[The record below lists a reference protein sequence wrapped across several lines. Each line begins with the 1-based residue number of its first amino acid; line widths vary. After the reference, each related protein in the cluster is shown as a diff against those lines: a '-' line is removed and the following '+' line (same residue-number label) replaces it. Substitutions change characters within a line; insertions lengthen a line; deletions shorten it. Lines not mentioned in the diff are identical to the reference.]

1 MDRSCTAAEELRRRR
16 WVVAGCVQGI
26 GFRPFV
32 YRLAKQC
39 GLTGSV
45 RNDSQG
51 VVIEIQGCSQSLSLF
66 QKSFAAALPPLAQV
80 ASIIEADCQP
90 NIAETQF
97 SIEQSVSGDA
107 PTAGIAPDIA
117 LCEACRAEMRDPA
130 NRRFGHALISCTNCG
145 PRFSIVRSI
154 PYDRPATTMASF
166 ELCGQCAQEYINPD
180 DRRFHAQPV
189 SCLACGP
196 QIEFMDNAGR
206 IVPGDPVATAAHWL
220 LEGRIIAI
228 KGIGGFHLAARADQ
242 PLVVH
247 RLRQLKQRD
256 AKPMAVMVCDEAEA
270 GKLIDLSDNGIA
282 ALTSPA
288 APIVLATRRSRTPI
302 APQVAAGT
310 HRLGV
315 MLAYT
320 PLQHLLF
327 DRLGNIP
334 LVMTS
339 GNISDEP
346 IAINNQEAFT
356 RLGPLCDGFLWHDR
370 PIQRCV
376 DDSVVLDAGPGREI
390 MPVRRSRGYV
400 PATIELGGPKG
411 CMGIALGGELKNTL
425 CAITDAGAVLSAH
438 LGDLRHQKAFMN
450 FKSAVDDLLQLY
462 DVKPAFVACDAHP
475 MYVSSHYAVELARR
489 YGARLISVQ
498 HHHAHACSVLAEHNH
513 WQEALALVCDG
524 TGLGSD
530 GGGWGGELLRVSPQ
544 SFTRLGSIAPLQLPG
559 GDAAAVDIRRSAL
572 AILWRLYGVDAS
584 THPITRR
591 LFPESAERNMLCTML
606 RHNVQ
611 SVLSSSIGRLYDGL
625 AALLGVCTHNR
636 FEAQAAMA
644 LEAIAY
650 RHVPTQGLEP
660 MWKITPW
667 HQESERSRR
676 QESQRLDL
684 DLFWHYAIE
693 LLVQGAAPDRLAAE
707 FHWQLAMGLASL
719 VKQQAAETGLSTV
732 VLAGGVFVNE
742 ILRDLVIENLE
753 DCGLKV
759 LRNCAVP
766 CNDGGLAL
774 GQAFVAVHDPS
785 LAGCCK
791 PAEQEC
797 ALCA

>member
-1 MDRSCTAAEELRRRR
+1 MDRSCTATEIVMRRR
-16 WVVAGCVQGI
+16 WVVTGCVQGV

-32 YRLAKQC
+32 FRLAKQY
-39 GLTGSV
+39 GLTGLV

-51 VVIEIQGCSQSLSLF
+51 VVIEIQGCPESLSSF
-66 QKSFAAALPPLAQV
+66 RNAFAAALPPLAQI
-80 ASIIEADCQP
+80 ASVTEADCES
-90 NIAETQF
+90 NMAESHF
-97 SIEQSVSGDA
+97 AIETSVGGRRPS
-107 PTAGIAPDIA
+107 AGIAPDIA
-117 LCEACRAEMRDPA
+117 LCDACRAEMSDRT

-154 PYDRPATTMASF
+154 PYDRPATTMATFS
-166 ELCGQCAQEYINPD
+166 LCGQCAQEYIDPE

-189 SCLACGP
+189 SCLSCGP
-196 QIEFMDNAGR
+196 QIEFVDNAGR
-206 IVPGDPVATAAHWL
+206 IVPGDPAATAAEWL
-220 LEGRIIAI
+220 LDGRIVAI

-242 PLVVH
+242 PLAVY
-247 RLRQLKQRD
+247 RLRRLKQRD
-256 AKPMAVMVCDEAEA
+256 AKAMAVMVRDKADA
-270 GKLIDLSDNGIA
+270 GKLIDLSDCGIN

-288 APIVLATRRSRTPI
+288 APIVLAPRRSRTPI

-327 DRLGNIP
+327 DRLGHIP

-356 RLGPLCDGFLWHDR
+356 RLGPLCDAFLWHDR
-370 PIQRCV
+370 PIERCV
-376 DDSVVLDAGPGREI
+376 DDSVVLDAGPGRGI

-400 PATIELGGPKG
+400 PGPIELGGPKG
-411 CMGIALGGELKNTL
+411 CMGIALGGELKNTV
-425 CAITDAGAVLSAH
+425 CVITDAGAVLSAH
-438 LGDLRHQKAFMN
+438 LGDLRHQQAFMN
-450 FKSAVDDLLQLY
+450 FERAIDDLLRLY

-475 MYVSSHYAVELARR
+475 MYVSSGYGQELARR
-489 YGARLISVQ
+489 FGARLIPVQ
-498 HHHAHACSVLAEHNH
+498 HHHAHACCVLAEHKH
-513 WQEALALVCDG
+513 PQEALALVCDG
-524 TGLGSD
+524 TGLGSN

-544 SFTRLGSIAPLQLPG
+544 SFTRLGSMVPMQLPG

-572 AILWRLYGVDAS
+572 AILWRVYGVDAS
-584 THPITRR
+584 NHPITRR
-591 LFPESAERNMLCTML
+591 LFPESAQRNLLCSML

-611 SVLSSSIGRLYDGL
+611 CVLSSSIGRLYDGL

-636 FEAQAAMA
+636 FEAEAAMA

-650 RHVPTQGLEP
+650 RHGPAQGLEP

-667 HQESERSRR
+667 HQESERSSGP
-676 QESQRLDL
+676 EFQRLDL
-684 DLFWHYAIE
+684 DLFWRYAIE
-693 LLVQGAAPDRLAAE
+693 LVVQGAAPEPLVAE

-719 VKQQAAETGLSTV
+719 VKQQAAATGLSTV

-742 ILRDLVIENLE
+742 ILREKVIEDLE
-753 DCGLKV
+753 DDGLKV
-759 LRNCAVP
+759 LRNGAVP

-785 LAGCCK
+785 LAGHCA

-797 ALCA
+797 ALCV